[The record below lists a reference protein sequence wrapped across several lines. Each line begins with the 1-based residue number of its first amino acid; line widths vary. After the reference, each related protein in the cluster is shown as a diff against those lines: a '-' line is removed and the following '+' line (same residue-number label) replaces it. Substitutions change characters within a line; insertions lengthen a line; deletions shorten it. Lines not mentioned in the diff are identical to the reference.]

1 MSTVQMAR
9 RLHIGGTTKSDG
21 WEVLN
26 VNPAPYV
33 DHVCNAN
40 DLSQFADNTFIEMYA
55 SHVVEH
61 LDYIG
66 ELPNTLKEWNR
77 VLVPGGKIFIGVP
90 DLDVLAALILD
101 KNKLAIDER
110 FFVMRMIF
118 GGHVDKYDYHVTG
131 LNAEFLT
138 EFLNAAGY
146 INIKRVQEFGL
157 FNDTSSM
164 LFKGTAINLN
174 MIAEK
179 RGISGSNL
187 DSIGTKTG
195 RNQSCPCGSGIKY
208 KHSHGKA
215 I

>member
-1 MSTVQMAR
+1 
-9 RLHIGGTTKSDG
+9 
-21 WEVLN
+21 
-26 VNPAPYV
+26 
-33 DHVCNAN
+33 
-40 DLSQFADNTFIEMYA
+40 MYA

-77 VLVPGGKIFIGVP
+77 VLVPGGRIFISVP

-146 INIKRVQEFGL
+146 INIRRVPKFGL

-164 LFKGTAINLN
+164 LFKGTAISLN

-179 RGISGSNL
+179 REIPGSSD
-187 DSIGTKTG
+187 DSTSTITG
-195 RNQSCPCGSGIKY
+195 RNQRCPCGSGRRF
-208 KHSHGKA
+208 KHCHGMTGRGDR
-215 I
+215 